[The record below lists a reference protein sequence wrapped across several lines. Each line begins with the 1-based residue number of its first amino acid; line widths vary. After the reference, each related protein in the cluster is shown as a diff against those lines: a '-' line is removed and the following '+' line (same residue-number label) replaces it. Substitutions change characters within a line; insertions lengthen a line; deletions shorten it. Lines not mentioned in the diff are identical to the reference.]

1 MAELLA
7 FAKDADKNGLLDLIE
22 DVSYDSVSCICHI
35 TPKAA
40 HKDILKFD
48 RHPVMNV
55 AMRHISQ
62 FEWTDEIK
70 HSPEKERE
78 AFERGAS

>member
-7 FAKDADKNGLLDLIE
+7 FAKEADANGLLDLIE

-35 TPKAA
+35 TPKPA
-40 HKDILKFD
+40 HRGISKID
-48 RHPVMNV
+48 RHPVMDA
-55 AMRHISQ
+55 AMKHISQ
-62 FEWTDEIK
+62 FEWNGDIK

-78 AFERGAS
+78 AFEKEGS